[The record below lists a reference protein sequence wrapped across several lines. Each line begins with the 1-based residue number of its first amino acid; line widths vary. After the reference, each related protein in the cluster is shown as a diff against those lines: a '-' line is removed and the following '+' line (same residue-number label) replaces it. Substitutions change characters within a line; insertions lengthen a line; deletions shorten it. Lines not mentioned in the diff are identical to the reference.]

1 MSCLHFAGLK
11 FIINSKPYLNPKH
24 NHNPN
29 QTLTYNTHPYSSGVV
44 VQNIW

>member
-24 NHNPN
+24 
-29 QTLTYNTHPYSSGVV
+29 TLTLIKP
-44 VQNIW
+44 